1 MKVPRVQPVKPGKAV
16 MKKIIAAGALLLSPV
31 LAHAACSP
39 ADFKVAAFDVM
50 SGDAAHPV
58 LEMPGKLVNH
68 CDEPAA
74 AQLQIEARS
83 DDGSVV
89 QKRKFWPAGTANI
102 APGASVK
109 FDAGRMFS
117 YKASMKT
124 YSVSIVSVRSW

>member
-1 MKVPRVQPVKPGKAV
+1 
-16 MKKIIAAGALLLSPV
+16 MKKIIAAGALLLAPV

-68 CDEPAA
+68 CEEPAA
-74 AQLQIEARS
+74 AQLQIEAKS

-102 APGASVK
+102 APGQSVDFDLGRLFRYQSDMQSFTAGVASV
-109 FDAGRMFS
+109 R
-117 YKASMKT
+117 T
-124 YSVSIVSVRSW
+124 W